1 MVPGRLGCGTKLFDQ
16 KECPMEFKDYDF
28 IRNPVAQNQVF
39 FLESKCTLCGFSI
52 LTRSIEELTEHEKL
66 HRTQCARSD
75 AAAGESQ
82 EESHGVELQ
91 NRNGEDALFTCN
103 DHSETRPE
111 AALISR

>member
-1 MVPGRLGCGTKLFDQ
+1 
-16 KECPMEFKDYDF
+16 MEFKDYDF

-39 FLESKCTLCGFSI
+39 FLESKCALCGFSI
-52 LTRSIEELTEHEKL
+52 LTRSIEELIEHEKL
-66 HRTQCARSD
+66 HPTQCARSD

-82 EESHGVELQ
+82 EESHGVESQ

>member
-1 MVPGRLGCGTKLFDQ
+1 
-16 KECPMEFKDYDF
+16 MEFKDHDF
-28 IRNPVAQNQVF
+28 VRNPVVQNQVF
-39 FLESKCTLCGFSI
+39 FLELKCALCGFSI
-52 LTRSIEELTEHEKL
+52 LTRSIEELIEHEKL
-66 HRTQCARSD
+66 HRTQCARAD

-91 NRNGEDALFTCN
+91 NRNGEDTLFTCN